1 MSIRDIRTSS
11 TEPGL
16 SKAEI
21 GLIKLLELL
30 SNGTKAKINV
40 TGTQLKL
47 IPGIIHNGDGLDLE
61 FECPNER
68 SISYYL
74 ECIIPICLFGKVP
87 LTLTLRGVTNNEID
101 PSIDSIKEV
110 LLPFLSKFGV
120 EGAYLKINKR
130 GLFDKSSGEVVLFL
144 PNLKELQSVDF
155 IDPGKVKR
163 IRGVV
168 YSCKTNPVLS
178 NSIVSGLR
186 NVFNDYIPDVWIHLD
201 P

>member
-1 MSIRDIRTSS
+1 MSGRAVSIRDIRTSS

-168 YSCKTNPVLS
+168 YSCKTNPVL
-178 NSIVSGLR
+178 
-186 NVFNDYIPDVWIHLD
+186 
-201 P
+201 